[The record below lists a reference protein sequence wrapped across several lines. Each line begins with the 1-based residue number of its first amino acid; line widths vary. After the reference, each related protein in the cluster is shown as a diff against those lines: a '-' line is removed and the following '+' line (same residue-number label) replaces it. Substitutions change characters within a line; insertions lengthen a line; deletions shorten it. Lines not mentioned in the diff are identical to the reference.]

1 MVIQTRRKSMFIF
14 QDEHRERLFV
24 SKNANF
30 QTLVQKDWWPQVCFI
45 TVKHFDSLDELEDA
59 LALAKDKGTKW
70 NAASAPAPVP
80 VSATPIEH
88 DIFTEGFPVE

>member
-1 MVIQTRRKSMFIF
+1 MAPSKPKKSLFIF
-14 QDEHRERLFV
+14 EDIRRNRLFV
-24 SKNANF
+24 SKNNNF
-30 QTLVQKDWWPQVCFI
+30 QTLVSKDWWRDVHHI
-45 TVKHFDSLDELEDA
+45 NVKHFDSLDELEDA